1 MGAFGPGNIITNLVI
16 ICSVLPG
23 LPSNGVISA
32 CGTAEVNFGNAIA
45 GIFAGKESVE
55 GKV

>member
-1 MGAFGPGNIITNLVI
+1 MGAFGPGNIITNLI
-16 ICSVLPG
+16 IIGSVLPWF
-23 LPSNGVISA
+23 PSDGVIGA
-32 CGTAEVNFGNAIA
+32 GGTAEVNFGNAIA